1 MKKIILSSAIA
12 LAVGL
17 TFGSVAMAQ
26 ITPETPTQVIPPGP
40 ETGQELV
47 SLLRII
53 TNWIFVLFLIVAVI
67 FIILAAFQFLTG
79 GGDPA
84 AIAQARTKLIYAGV
98 GIAVAIASRGLVAVV
113 TNIVGTG

>member
-1 MKKIILSSAIA
+1 MKKIILSSAIVF
-12 LAVGL
+12 AVGL

-26 ITPETPTQVIPPGP
+26 IDPETPTQVIPPGP

-47 SLLRII
+47 TLLEVI
-53 TNWIFVLFLIVAVI
+53 TNWIFVIFLLAAVV

-84 AIAQARTKLIYAGV
+84 AIAQARTKLIYA
-98 GIAVAIASRGLVAVV
+98 AVAIAVAGSARGLIAVV
-113 TNIVGTG
+113 SSVVGVG